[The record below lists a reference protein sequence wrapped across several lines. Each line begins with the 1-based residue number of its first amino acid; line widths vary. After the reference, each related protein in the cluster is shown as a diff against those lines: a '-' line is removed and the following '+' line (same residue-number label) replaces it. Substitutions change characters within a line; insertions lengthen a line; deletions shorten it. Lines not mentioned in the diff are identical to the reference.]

1 MKLSEITKKI
11 PLNISEKNDSVRKPP
26 KAIIIVIIASIII
39 LAFSDLSV
47 FKPKNQKNNSKTD
60 EKISNT
66 NSAEYIQ
73 QTESR
78 LEETLQKINGAGK
91 VTVFINLDS
100 GGEKVLAADKKTKE
114 NIKETDENSD
124 KDYETEENI
133 VLSGQS
139 STQGPYITE
148 ELFPKPS
155 GILVIAE
162 GAGNEKIRLE
172 IYESVKAIFG
182 LPANRIKVTS

>member
-11 PLNISEKNDSVRKPP
+11 PLNICEKNDSVRKPP
-26 KAIIIVIIASIII
+26 KAIIIVIIAAIII

>member
-26 KAIIIVIIASIII
+26 KAIIIVIIAAIII

-66 NSAEYIQ
+66 NSTEYIQ

>member
-26 KAIIIVIIASIII
+26 KAIIIVIIAAIII

-139 STQGPYITE
+139 STQGPYIKE

>member
-11 PLNISEKNDSVRKPP
+11 PLNISEKTDSVRKPP
-26 KAIIIVIIASIII
+26 KAIIIVIIAAIII

>member
-47 FKPKNQKNNSKTD
+47 FKPKNQKDNSKTD

>member
-26 KAIIIVIIASIII
+26 KAIIIVIIAAIII

-60 EKISNT
+60 EKISST

>member
-26 KAIIIVIIASIII
+26 KAIIIVIIAAIII

-66 NSAEYIQ
+66 DSAEYIQ

>member
-26 KAIIIVIIASIII
+26 KAIIIVIIAAIII

-47 FKPKNQKNNSKTD
+47 FKPKNQKNNSQTD

>member
-26 KAIIIVIIASIII
+26 KAIIIVIIAAIII

-139 STQGPYITE
+139 SSQVPYITE